1 MRQIFLIF
9 VKNDKVNTIQILVTI
24 AIFILLAWDI
34 YLHIRLRRNKNRD
47 HEHHELN
54 SKLNFITASGSF
66 AILAI
71 SFLGWDVKDEILK
84 KSEEPIKEMINKKSA
99 EIDTLLKNKNILK
112 AGIYIVTDLEFKENK
127 IFKFQDLLTI
137 DHKHLPELTN
147 APKLLI
153 NTRTGENLRI
163 EKVTNEYFILGK
175 PISETYSIYEEG
187 VNPKYPK
194 VLKFDIWIADYKQE

>member
-1 MRQIFLIF
+1 M
-9 VKNDKVNTIQILVTI
+9 NTIQILVLI
-24 AIFILLAWDI
+24 AISILLVWDI
-34 YLHIRLRRNKNRD
+34 YLHIKLKRNKNRD
-47 HEHHELN
+47 HEYHELN

-66 AILAI
+66 ALLAV

-84 KSEEPIKEMINKKSA
+84 KSEGPIKEMISEKRV
-99 EIDTLLKNKNILK
+99 EIDSLLANKNILK

-127 IFKFQDLLTI
+127 MFKFRDLLTI

-153 NTRTGENLRI
+153 NTSTGENLRI

-175 PISETYSIYEEG
+175 PISKNYSLVNETD
-187 VNPKYPK
+187 NPEYPK
-194 VLKFDIWIADYKQE
+194 ILKFDIWIADYKQK